1 MSDNPALEACA
12 ILTPVLDSLGVRYAL
27 MGGAACAALGSG
39 RATRDIDLCI
49 VANSQYDA
57 DTLSRRLRS
66 LPQFTEVDEDNVGVL
81 TPAIQL
87 SDNTVVPIEIFDS
100 SAWPERPQYQYVE
113 SESVQR
119 VLSNGTTVSLF
130 SAPWQLREKIA
141 AAQQRGQPG
150 SLKGT
155 TDISDIRFL
164 CSIIPSDQ
172 RQQGLLEL
180 ADPEYIRAFEGFLQR
195 PDVDDGLRQ
204 ELSQIISV
212 ANIELLPGPSGTGQ
226 GGSGGS
232 SDGGGGYTHDE
243 L

>member
-1 MSDNPALEACA
+1 
-12 ILTPVLDSLGVRYAL
+12 

-57 DTLSRRLRS
+57 DRLSQHLRT
-66 LPQFTEVDEDNVGVL
+66 LPQFTEVDEDGVGVL
-81 TPAIQL
+81 TPAIRL
-87 SDNTVVPIEIFDS
+87 VDNTVVPIEIFDS
-100 SAWPERPQYQYVE
+100 STWPERPQYQYVE
-113 SESVQR
+113 SDSIDR

-150 SLKGT
+150 SLKAT
-155 TDISDIRFL
+155 TDIADIRFL

-172 RQQGLLEL
+172 RQQGLLEF
-180 ADPEYIRAFEGFLQR
+180 ADPQYVDAFQGFLQR

-204 ELSQIISV
+204 QLSEIVSV
-212 ANIELLPGPSGTGQ
+212 VDIELLPGPSGTG
-226 GGSGGS
+226 GGPSGS
-232 SDGGGGYTHDE
+232 SDGSHGGGGYPHDE